1 MGKRYRVTADP
12 SRRRLWMPPRPL
24 NDEPEPTRRP
34 PLVPDGLPLLLVEG
48 ENRISPPEEADND
61 DRLSGPAPNA
71 YASTVHEHDDDDED
85 PAMASRTIAAAATTL
100 DDDDEGADRSILL
113 FHSLYLSGQ
122 KTSLDYLSIL

>member
-1 MGKRYRVTADP
+1 
-12 SRRRLWMPPRPL
+12 MPPRPL

-71 YASTVHEHDDDDED
+71 YASTAHEHD
-85 PAMASRTIAAAATTL
+85 